1 MKEAIC
7 STNTGS
13 VRRGKGALTVSG
25 SLVAVLAGLA
35 CVTPAAAQTD
45 AETEAVSTASP
56 AENPAENIGDIVV
69 TAQRREESLSK
80 VPVSVSAFNSE
91 MLQDRNVS
99 SEQDL
104 AALVPGL
111 IVKSGQNS
119 NQISFT
125 LRGQTLDP
133 FSGSSPAVLTYI
145 NEAPQSAGNTST
157 AFFDFSSV
165 QVLKGPQGTL
175 FGRNATGGAILYE
188 TTKPG
193 DVFGGYATIKGGER
207 DYIQLQ
213 GALDIPL
220 SEAVRVRLAGDWN
233 KQDGYIRNARTGSTL
248 GDTDAV
254 SGRVTLVIEPSSGF
268 KNTTVAQYS
277 DFGGSEGAGGLYSY
291 HACGET
297 NNGYTLTA
305 TLDCVYGLNS
315 PFAPTLGDGPEG
327 EGTWPGAVPG
337 YLAWQQQHPY
347 EVWLSYDLPHK
358 AHTAFVTNTTEL
370 EIGDDLTL
378 KNIFNWADAFARTP
392 GILSGSPFG
401 SLNLY
406 NRSGLGNG
414 RPGGEE
420 FSVKA
425 ISNELQLQGKSG
437 ALEYIVGAFYSDTK
451 KREYIPVIV
460 GDELATPLA
469 DIAYFYNQR
478 SESKALFAQL
488 SYELTDKLKATAGGR
503 YTWETARLDQIE
515 GSLFNLTGT
524 TPLRQKAK
532 LKDPSWTFNLQYQI
546 DSSNMV
552 YFSQR
557 GSFRAGGFNGAV
569 VPFND
574 TNFFK
579 NETTYDFELGY
590 KFAGYLGDMPTRFN
604 IAAYRQIV
612 KNAQH
617 SIYALVGGNPAAFT
631 VNVPEKRIQGFEF
644 DGNFKPA
651 SWFEFGF
658 SGAYTDAK
666 FTKNVVDLSAA
677 TGVAGLTIPFDT
689 YTDAPKWAGSVYTV
703 IGLPVPEDLG
713 EVNLRTDVFGQ
724 TKTYFSNNE
733 GSITPRTQLPGYVTV
748 DMRLSW
754 DDISG
759 SGFSAAIYAKNLFDK
774 LYYNSG
780 YVEGASGGFNTAI
793 WGEPQTFGA
802 EISVKF

>member
-1 MKEAIC
+1 MM
-7 STNTGS
+7 
-13 VRRGKGALTVSG
+13 AL
-25 SLVAVLAGLA
+25 
-35 CVTPAAAQTD
+35 AAAVPVSAQE
-45 AETEAVSTASP
+45 ATEQSGGGAVESAASP
-56 AENPAENIGDIVV
+56 NNDIIV
-69 TAQRREESLSK
+69 TAQRRSESLSK
-80 VPVSVSAFNSE
+80 VPVSVSALTAE
-91 MLQDRNVS
+91 MLQERNIS

-104 AALVPGL
+104 AAVVPGL

-193 DVFGGYATIKGGER
+193 DVYGGYLTVKGGER
-207 DYIQLQ
+207 NYIQVQ
-213 GALDIPL
+213 GAIDLPL
-220 SEAVRVRLAGDWN
+220 SDALKVRLAADYN
-233 KQDGYIRNARTGSTL
+233 KQDGYIRNAKTGSTL
-248 GDTDAV
+248 GDTDAL
-254 SGRVTLVIEPSSGF
+254 SGRITVVFEPSSGF
-268 KNTTVAQYS
+268 KNTIVAQYS
-277 DFGGSEGAGGLYSY
+277 DFGGTEGAGGLYSY

-297 NNGYTLTA
+297 NNGYTLTS

-327 EGTWPGAVPG
+327 DGTWPGAVPG

-358 AHTAFVTNTTEL
+358 AHAAFVTNTTEVEL
-370 EIGDDLTL
+370 GDSLTL
-378 KNIFNWADAFARTP
+378 KNIFNYADAFARTP

-406 NRSGLGNG
+406 NRTGLGNG
-414 RPGGEE
+414 PPGGEE
-420 FSVKA
+420 FSTNA
-425 ISNELQLQGKSG
+425 LSNELQLQGTSG
-437 ALEYIVGAFYSDTK
+437 ALEYIVGAFYSWSK

-460 GDELATPLA
+460 GSELPTPLA
-469 DIAYFYNQR
+469 DIAYNYHQR
-478 SESKALFAQL
+478 SESKAVFAQL
-488 SYELTDKLKATAGGR
+488 TYALTDQLKVSAGGR
-503 YTWETARLDQIE
+503 YTWETAGLDQIR
-515 GSLFNLTGT
+515 GSLFNLNGD
-524 TPLRQKAK
+524 TPLKQKAK
-532 LKDPSWTFNLQYQI
+532 LHDPSWTFNLQYQI
-546 DSSNMV
+546 DSNNMV
-552 YFSQR
+552 YFAQR

-569 VPFND
+569 VPFNN
-574 TNFFK
+574 TNFFD
-579 NETTYDFELGY
+579 NENTYDFELGY
-590 KFAGYLGDMPTRFN
+590 KFAGSLGDVRTRLN
-604 IAAYRQIV
+604 IALYRQYV
-612 KNAQH
+612 KHAQH
-617 SIYALVGGNPAAFT
+617 SIYALVNGNPAAFT
-631 VNVPEKRIQGFEF
+631 VNVPEKRIQGVEF
-644 DGNFKPA
+644 DGNFNIAP
-651 SWFEFGF
+651 WLEFGF

-666 FTKNVVDLSAA
+666 FTKNIVDLSSA

-703 IGLPVPEDLG
+703 VGLPIPEELG
-713 EVNLRTDVFGQ
+713 ELKWRTDVFGQ

-754 DDISG
+754 DKISG
-759 SGFSAAIYAKNLFDK
+759 SNFSVAAYVKNLFDK

-802 EISVKF
+802 EVTYRF

>member
-1 MKEAIC
+1 M
-7 STNTGS
+7 
-13 VRRGKGALTVSG
+13 ALRIKKYLACGIALSG
-25 SLVAVLAGLA
+25 LVAGM
-35 CVTPAAAQTD
+35 PAFAQSAADQGND
-45 AETEAVSTASP
+45 NASSNAP
-56 AENPAENIGDIVV
+56 DTGEIIV
-69 TAQRREESLSK
+69 TAQRRSEALSK
-80 VPVSVSAFNSE
+80 VPVSVSAFNAE

-157 AFFDFSSV
+157 AFFDFNSV

-193 DVFGGYATIKGGER
+193 DVYGGYLTIKGGER
-207 DYIQLQ
+207 NYIQAQ
-213 GALDIPL
+213 GAIDIPVSDSL
-220 SEAVRVRLAGDWN
+220 KIRLAGDYN
-233 KQDGYIRNARTGSTL
+233 KQDGYIRNANTGSTL
-248 GDTDAV
+248 GDTDAL
-254 SGRVTLVIEPSSGF
+254 SGRITVVFEPSSSF
-268 KNTTVAQYS
+268 KNTIVAQYS
-277 DFGGSEGAGGLYSY
+277 DFGGTEGAGGLYSY
-291 HACGET
+291 HQCGEV
-297 NNGYTLTA
+297 NNGFKLTD
-305 TLDCVYGLNS
+305 TLDCVYGMNS
-315 PFAPTLGDGPEG
+315 PFAPTLGDGPMG

-337 YLAWQQQHPY
+337 YLAWQKAHPY

-358 AHTAFVTNTTEL
+358 AHAAFVTNTTEIEL
-370 EIGDDLTL
+370 GDDLKL

-420 FSVKA
+420 FSTRAV
-425 ISNELQLQGKSG
+425 SNELQLQGESG
-437 ALEYIVGAFYSDTK
+437 ALEYIVGAFYSNTK
-451 KREYIPVIV
+451 KKEYIPVIV

-469 DIAYFYNQR
+469 DIAYYYHQR
-478 SESKALFAQL
+478 SESKAVFAQL

-524 TPLRQKAK
+524 TPLKQKAK
-532 LKDPSWTFNLQYQI
+532 LHDPSWTFNLQYQI

-569 VPFND
+569 VPFNNA
-574 TNFFK
+574 NFFD

-590 KFAGYLGDMPTRFN
+590 KFAGRLGDMPTRFN
-604 IAAYRQIV
+604 IAAYRQTV

-617 SIYALVGGNPAAFT
+617 SIYALVAGNPAAFT
-631 VNVPEKRIQGFEF
+631 VNVPKKRIQGVEF

-651 SWFEFGF
+651 TWFEFGF

-677 TGVAGLTIPFDT
+677 TGVPGLTIPFDT

-703 IGLPVPEDLG
+703 IGLPIPEELG
-713 EVNLRTDVFGQ
+713 EVKLRTDVFGQ

-754 DDISG
+754 DNISG
-759 SGFSAAIYAKNLFDK
+759 TGFSAAVYAKNLFDK

-802 EISVKF
+802 EVTFRF

>member
-1 MKEAIC
+1 M
-7 STNTGS
+7 NLH
-13 VRRGKGALTVSG
+13 RQLALGVG
-25 SLVAVLAGLA
+25 MAALIIGMPVLAQSA
-35 CVTPAAAQTD
+35 PEQSDQSTD
-45 AETEAVSTASP
+45 ADAP
-56 AENPAENIGDIVV
+56 IPGDIIV
-69 TAQRREESLSK
+69 TAQRRSESLSK
-80 VPVSVSAFNSE
+80 VPVSVSAFNAE
-91 MLQDRNVS
+91 TLQARNVT

-104 AALVPGL
+104 AALSPGL

-119 NQISFT
+119 NQVSFT

-145 NEAPQSAGNTST
+145 NEAPASVGNTST
-157 AFFDFSSV
+157 AFFDYSSV

-193 DVFGGYATIKGGER
+193 DDFGGYASIRGGER
-207 DYIQLQ
+207 NYIQVQ
-213 GALDIPL
+213 GAIDIPL
-220 SEAVRVRLAGDWN
+220 SEAIKVRLAGDYN
-233 KQDGYIRNARTGSTL
+233 KQDGYIRNARTGNTL
-248 GDTDAV
+248 GDTDAL

-297 NNGYTLTA
+297 NNGYQLTA

-315 PFAPTLGDGPEG
+315 PFAPTLGNGPIG
-327 EGTWPGAVPG
+327 EGIWPGAVPG
-337 YLAWQQQHPY
+337 YLTWQQQNPY
-347 EVWLSYDLPHK
+347 KVWLSYDLPHK
-358 AHTAFVTNTTEL
+358 AHAAFVTNTTEIEL
-370 EIGDDLTL
+370 GDNLKL

-420 FSVKA
+420 FSTRA
-425 ISNELQLQGKSG
+425 ISNELQLQGSSG
-437 ALEYIVGAFYSDTK
+437 ALEYIVGAFYSNSK
-451 KREYIPVIV
+451 KKEYIPVIV

-469 DIAYFYNQR
+469 DIAYFYHQK
-478 SESKALFAQL
+478 SEAKAMFAQL
-488 SYELTDKLKATAGGR
+488 TYELTDKLKVAAGGR
-503 YTWETARLDQIE
+503 YTWETAKLDQIQ
-515 GSLFNLTGT
+515 GSLFNLDGT
-524 TPLRQKAK
+524 TPLNQKAK
-532 LKDPSWTFNLQYQI
+532 LHDPSWTFNLQYQI
-546 DSSNMV
+546 NPENMV
-552 YFSQR
+552 YFAQR

-569 VPFND
+569 VPFNN
-574 TNFFK
+574 TNFFD
-579 NETTYDFELGY
+579 NETTYDFEVGY
-590 KFAGYLGDMPTRFN
+590 KFAGRLGDMPARFN

-612 KNAQH
+612 KKAQH
-617 SIYALVGGNPAAFT
+617 SIYALVAGNPAAFT
-631 VNVPEKRIQGFEF
+631 VNVPEKRIQGVEF
-644 DGNFKPA
+644 DGNFQV
-651 SWFEFGF
+651 SRWLELGF

-666 FTKNVVDLSAA
+666 FTKNIVDLSAA
-677 TGVAGLTIPFDT
+677 TGVPGLVIPFDT
-689 YTDAPKWAGSVYTV
+689 YTDAPKWAGSVYGV
-703 IGLPVPEDLG
+703 VGIPIPEEMG
-713 EVNLRTDVFGQ
+713 EVKLRTDVFGQ
-724 TKTYFSNNE
+724 KMTYFSNNE

-754 DDISG
+754 DKIGG
-759 SGFSAAIYAKNLFDK
+759 SGFSAAVFAKNLFDK

-802 EISVKF
+802 EVTYKF

>member
-1 MKEAIC
+1 MYLKRQLAFGVGILALAAGVPAFAQEVARPAGENSTDDVTAI
-7 STNTGS
+7 
-13 VRRGKGALTVSG
+13 
-25 SLVAVLAGLA
+25 
-35 CVTPAAAQTD
+35 D
-45 AETEAVSTASP
+45 
-56 AENPAENIGDIVV
+56 DIIV
-69 TAQRREESLSK
+69 TAQRRSESLSK
-80 VPVSVSAFNSE
+80 VPVSVSAFTADT
-91 MLQDRNVS
+91 LQARNVS

-145 NEAPQSAGNTST
+145 NEAPQSAGNTAT

-193 DVFGGYATIKGGER
+193 DSFGGYATLKGGER
-207 DYIQLQ
+207 NYIQVQ
-213 GALDIPL
+213 GALDIPI
-220 SEAVRVRLAGDWN
+220 SEAVKIRVAGDYN
-233 KQDGYIRNARTGSTL
+233 KQDGYIRNAKTGNTL
-248 GDTDAV
+248 GDTDAL
-254 SGRVTLVIEPSSGF
+254 SGRITLVIDPSTGI

-305 TLDCVYGLNS
+305 TLDCVYGANS
-315 PFAPTLGDGPEG
+315 PFAPTIGDGPMG
-327 EGTWPGAVPG
+327 DGTWPGAVAG
-337 YLAWQQQHPY
+337 YLAWQKAHPY

-358 AHTAFVTNTTEL
+358 AHSAFVTNTTEVEL
-370 EIGDDLTL
+370 GDDLTL
-378 KNIFNWADAFARTP
+378 KNIFNYADAFARTP

-406 NRSGLGNG
+406 NRTGLGNG
-414 RPGGEE
+414 PPGGEE
-420 FSVKA
+420 FSTKA
-425 ISNELQLQGKSG
+425 ISNEVQIQGKSG
-437 ALEYIVGAFYSDTK
+437 ALEYIVGAFYSKSK
-451 KREYIPVIV
+451 KKEYIPVIV
-460 GDELATPLA
+460 GSELATPLA
-469 DIAYFYNQR
+469 DIAYFYHQR
-478 SESKALFAQL
+478 SESKAVFAQL
-488 SYELTDKLKATAGGR
+488 SYDLTDRLKLAAGGR
-503 YTWETARLDQIE
+503 YTWETAKLDQIR
-515 GSLFNLTGT
+515 GSLFNLTGN
-524 TPLRQKAK
+524 TPLKQKAK
-532 LKDPSWTFNLQYQI
+532 LHDPSWTLNLQYQI
-546 DSSNMV
+546 DPSNMV
-552 YFSQR
+552 YFAQR

-574 TNFFK
+574 TNFFD

-590 KFAGYLGDMPTRFN
+590 KFAGRIGDVRSRIN

-612 KNAQH
+612 KDAQH
-617 SIYALVGGNPAAFT
+617 SIYALVNGNPAAFT
-631 VNVPEKRIQGFEF
+631 VNVPEKRIQGVEF
-644 DGNFKPA
+644 DANFQPA
-651 SWFEFGF
+651 NWFEFGF

-666 FTKNVVDLSAA
+666 FTKNVVDLSSA
-677 TGVAGLTIPFDT
+677 TGVAGLKIPFDT

-703 IGLPVPEDLG
+703 IGLPIPEELG
-713 EVNLRTDVFGQ
+713 QVKLRTDVFGQ

-733 GSITPRTQLPGYVTV
+733 GSITPRTQLRKYMTV

-754 DDISG
+754 DNISG
-759 SGFSAAIYAKNLFDK
+759 SNISIAAYVKNLFDK

-802 EISVKF
+802 EITYRF

>member
-1 MKEAIC
+1 M
-7 STNTGS
+7 NLH
-13 VRRGKGALTVSG
+13 RQLALGVG
-25 SLVAVLAGLA
+25 MAALIIGMPVLAQSA
-35 CVTPAAAQTD
+35 PEQSDQSTD
-45 AETEAVSTASP
+45 ADAP
-56 AENPAENIGDIVV
+56 IPGDIIV
-69 TAQRREESLSK
+69 TAQRRSESLSK
-80 VPVSVSAFNSE
+80 VPVSVSAFNAE
-91 MLQDRNVS
+91 TLQARNVT

-104 AALVPGL
+104 AALSPGL

-119 NQISFT
+119 NQVSFT

-145 NEAPQSAGNTST
+145 NEAPASVGNTST
-157 AFFDFSSV
+157 AFFDYSSV

-193 DVFGGYATIKGGER
+193 DDFGGYASIRGGER
-207 DYIQLQ
+207 NYIQVQ
-213 GALDIPL
+213 GAIDIPL
-220 SEAVRVRLAGDWN
+220 SEAIKVRLAGDYN
-233 KQDGYIRNARTGSTL
+233 KQDGYIRNARTGNTL
-248 GDTDAV
+248 GDTDAL

-297 NNGYTLTA
+297 NNGYQLTA

-315 PFAPTLGDGPEG
+315 PFAPTLGNGPIG
-327 EGTWPGAVPG
+327 EGIWPGAVPG
-337 YLAWQQQHPY
+337 YLTWQQQNPY
-347 EVWLSYDLPHK
+347 KVWLSYDLPHK
-358 AHTAFVTNTTEL
+358 AHAAFVTNTTEIEL
-370 EIGDDLTL
+370 GDNLKL

-420 FSVKA
+420 FSTRA
-425 ISNELQLQGKSG
+425 ISNELQLQGSSG
-437 ALEYIVGAFYSDTK
+437 ALEYIVGAFYSNSK
-451 KREYIPVIV
+451 KKEYIPVIV

-469 DIAYFYNQR
+469 DIAYFYHQK
-478 SESKALFAQL
+478 SEAKAMFAQL
-488 SYELTDKLKATAGGR
+488 TYELTDKLKVAAGGR
-503 YTWETARLDQIE
+503 YTWETAKLDQIQ
-515 GSLFNLTGT
+515 GSLFNLDGT
-524 TPLRQKAK
+524 TPLNQKAK
-532 LKDPSWTFNLQYQI
+532 LHDPSWTFNLQYQI
-546 DSSNMV
+546 NPENMV
-552 YFSQR
+552 YFAQR

-569 VPFND
+569 VPFNN
-574 TNFFK
+574 TNFFD
-579 NETTYDFELGY
+579 NETTYDFEVGY
-590 KFAGYLGDMPTRFN
+590 KFAGRLGDMPARFN

-612 KNAQH
+612 KKAQH
-617 SIYALVGGNPAAFT
+617 SIYALVAGNPAAFT
-631 VNVPEKRIQGFEF
+631 VNVPEKRIQGVEF
-644 DGNFKPA
+644 DGNVQV
-651 SWFEFGF
+651 SRWLELGF

-666 FTKNVVDLSAA
+666 FTKNIVDLSAA
-677 TGVAGLTIPFDT
+677 TGVPGLVIPFDT
-689 YTDAPKWAGSVYTV
+689 YTDAPKWAGSVYGV
-703 IGLPVPEDLG
+703 VGIPIPEEMG
-713 EVNLRTDVFGQ
+713 EVKLRTDVFGQ
-724 TKTYFSNNE
+724 KMTYFSNNE

-754 DDISG
+754 DKIGG
-759 SGFSAAIYAKNLFDK
+759 SGFSAAVFAKNLFDK

-802 EISVKF
+802 EVTYKF